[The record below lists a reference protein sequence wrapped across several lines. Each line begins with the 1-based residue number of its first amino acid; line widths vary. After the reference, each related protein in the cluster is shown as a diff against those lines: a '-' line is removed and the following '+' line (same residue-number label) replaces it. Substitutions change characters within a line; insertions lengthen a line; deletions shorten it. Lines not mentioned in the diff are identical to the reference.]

1 MPSPKLQSAKGA
13 LAIVT
18 GASRGI
24 GRAIALAFLQQG
36 VSVLGV
42 SRTISDPL
50 EGTSAEFIP
59 CIADVTNTDDQKLNN
74 AGTLDPLAK
83 LSDIDLSDWRHHF
96 EVNVVAV
103 LALTQLALPMLRAT
117 NGRVINIS
125 SGAASSAYQGW
136 AAYCASKAALNMVT
150 KSMAVEEPEV
160 VAIAVRP
167 GVVDTDMQKV
177 IRSVGH
183 DTATTPSPAMLAA
196 MVSAPVG
203 DDVLGEDPTVN
214 ELEHM
219 VANLCGHESAL
230 FCVSSTMANQL
241 AIRTH
246 LCNPPE
252 SMLCH
257 WDSHI
262 FKYESG
268 GTSLHSQAQMIPIK
282 SSPNLSVQDIKD
294 HFITGSF
301 LGHCA
306 PTHLVALENTM
317 SGVVMPI
324 ADIRDIGQ
332 FTRSM
337 GALVHMDGSR
347 LWNAAADKKELR
359 EYATLVDSLSLCLS
373 KGMGCPVELSQALK
387 PKGVILGAVYEGSHL
402 RIVLHHQIDD
412 ECVDMILATVNKLHL
427 AASEPAK

>member
-1 MPSPKLQSAKGA
+1 MPP
-13 LAIVT
+13 T
-18 GASRGI
+18 W
-24 GRAIALAFLQQG
+24 
-36 VSVLGV
+36 
-42 SRTISDPL
+42 
-50 EGTSAEFIP
+50 
-59 CIADVTNTDDQKLNN
+59 
-74 AGTLDPLAK
+74 
-83 LSDIDLSDWRHHF
+83 DL
-96 EVNVVAV
+96 
-103 LALTQLALPMLRAT
+103 
-117 NGRVINIS
+117 
-125 SGAASSAYQGW
+125 
-136 AAYCASKAALNMVT
+136 
-150 KSMAVEEPEV
+150 
-160 VAIAVRP
+160 
-167 GVVDTDMQKV
+167 
-177 IRSVGH
+177 RS

-373 KGMGCPVELSQALK
+373 KGMGCPVGALLVGTRQFIDKARHFRKAFGGGWRQAGILAAAGIYAINHIWPTMPATHALAKRLAQGLGQCGYSLALPVHTNMVMIDTAKSPSVSTTELSQALK